1 MVNSKVKYVI
11 LNRRRAGL
19 GEIIRKTV
27 SMCWFRYQESQSVS
41 INDSALFAI
50 NSDKSWYLFFA
61 VTYK

>member
-50 NSDKSWYLFFA
+50 NSDKS
-61 VTYK
+61 